1 MPSAVFL
8 LMALEAARQLQLG
21 SSSTASALMVSDVEF
36 IEPLPL
42 YFIPDSESGRE
53 IMVTAAT
60 TKSSTCFSFEITST
74 EPGSVEKLKHHCT
87 GSFGWLETASE
98 TRKWK
103 TWDMNHDAS
112 LLKQWKSLRNAMPDS
127 LRQLNTC
134 DEGCSGRFE
143 QSIYPHENYPVDPRV
158 LDHIFTLAPLPLTR
172 SNIPATWR
180 LVSVASILAST
191 CARPTDLVDFALDV
205 QPEGH
210 FGARCDLAIRQGAT
224 TIFLDGLSYT
234 AMKLLVPT
242 LSPNPLFFKAFS
254 MHDVAYPSNAAL
266 HLDLPKLARLI
277 SYKWPMSDIKIQN
290 LSTKTMKIILDA
302 FQVHN
307 RDQRP
312 CFRSITILK
321 RDPKPSPYRVRY
333 VEAFDTSEKCHVLF
347 TGPKADA
354 QALHD
359 QLLPRGLLCC
369 PSAKEANNLSLSSQF
384 FETVNIPH
392 DLYLSNWSFWRRRPN
407 TATPTGRKVVLFESP
422 LSKARREQR
431 FVCDFTFDGLHS
443 DLRPISME
451 PQNILH
457 YCHTA
462 PQTKFDAIVIDDAEK
477 SLITTLPGDVLMP
490 WVQILLKQADSIL
503 WVTDSSIAGPFNKVA
518 GTLLRTLQ
526 SEKPSLRVLWLEEPD
541 SSSPQFKKC
550 VSEAYAAML
559 EGDNEIKR
567 EIRWSKQAVIRYHPD
582 DELSCA
588 TGLISPRKVKSP
600 LTGKN
605 YTLSFAVPK
614 EPIILSSNLEPHIPE
629 TEDLE
634 IMAQAS
640 VLDPTDVFAFVGDRH
655 SNTFEFSTCRFFA
668 GRILSGNRSDL
679 STDQVVGFTTELHQK
694 LFRVPQTQVYRRAQR
709 PPSTEAA
716 CEFAAIA
723 VASCI
728 VDGVAR
734 ARDGDVFSIEVDGI
748 LKVALY
754 QLFTKAGAKTKDP
767 ENASMADFTVTYR
780 VADGIR
786 VNGQRFDLHK
796 YLRSVHGRNFV
807 EQAWSTRRLL
817 SCPLY
822 QFKLPDYGQAF
833 DAASTHAQPYSTAI
847 HHGSDEQIVS
857 HVPTY
862 KPSAALF
869 DGTGHYILVGGLG
882 GLGRFVCTWVVEHG
896 ARNLVAISRSGLGS
910 PGVHEIQTAVTAL
923 GASLQVFK
931 ADACDR
937 FTMNS
942 ILDQLRQI
950 APIKGIVNLA
960 MVLGDA
966 PMASMTGEEWDRALR
981 VKIDSSWILH
991 EETLEDP
998 LEFFI
1003 LFSSIA
1009 SVCGNRNQGNYNVGN
1024 TFLNALAQYR
1034 QSNDRP
1040 GISIALGAMSESPLL
1055 SSCPVYIFIRC
1066 ILSILRYFRQVC
1078 L

>member
-21 SSSTASALMVSDVEF
+21 SGSTASSLMVSDAEF

-42 YFIPDSESGRE
+42 YFIPDSDSGLE
-53 IMVTAAT
+53 IMITAAT
-60 TKSSTCFSFEITST
+60 RKSSMCFSFEITSI
-74 EPGSVEKLKHHCT
+74 EPGRVGKPKHHCT
-87 GSFGWLETASE
+87 GSFGWLEAVLE

-112 LLKQWKSLRNAMPDS
+112 LLKQWKSLGNDVPDS

-134 DEGCSGRFE
+134 NEGCSGRFE
-143 QSIYPHENYPVDPRV
+143 QSIDLHENYPVDPRV

-172 SNIPATWR
+172 SNLPATCR
-180 LVSVASILAST
+180 LVSVASVVAPT
-191 CARPTDLVDFALDV
+191 CARSTDLVDFALDV

-210 FGARCDLAIRQGAT
+210 FGARCNLAIHQGAT
-224 TIFLDGLSYT
+224 TIFLDGLSYI
-234 AMKLLVPT
+234 AMKLLAPKPS
-242 LSPNPLFFKAFS
+242 LNSLFFKAVS
-254 MHDVAYPSNAAL
+254 MQDVAYLGDAAL
-266 HLDLPKLARLI
+266 HPDLPKLVRFI
-277 SYKWPMSDIKIQN
+277 SHKWPMSDIKIQK
-290 LSTKTMKIILDA
+290 LSSKTTKRILNA
-302 FQVHN
+302 FQVHDG
-307 RDQRP
+307 DQRP

-321 RDPKPSPYRVRY
+321 QNPKPSPYRVRY
-333 VEAFDTSEKCHVLF
+333 VKAFDPSEKSHVIL
-347 TGPKADA
+347 TGPKADS

-359 QLLPRGLLCC
+359 ELLPRGLLCC
-369 PSAKEANNLSLSSQF
+369 PSTKSGYQMFPSSQF
-384 FETVNIPH
+384 FEPVNRPH
-392 DLYLSNWSFWRRRPN
+392 DLYLSNCSFWRRRSN
-407 TATPTGRKVVLFESP
+407 TATSTGRKVVLFESP
-422 LSKARREQR
+422 LSKARMEQR
-431 FVCDFTFDGLHS
+431 SLCDFTFDSLHS
-443 DLRPISME
+443 DLRPISMVPE
-451 PQNILH
+451 NILH
-457 YCHTA
+457 YCHNA

-477 SLITTLPGDVLMP
+477 SLITTLPGAVLMP
-490 WVQILLKQADSIL
+490 WVQILLKQADCIL
-503 WVTDSSIAGPFNKVA
+503 WVTDSSIADPFNKVA

-526 SEKPSLRVLWLEEPD
+526 SEKPSLRVLWLEKPG
-541 SSSPQFKKC
+541 SSSPRYKKC
-550 VSEAYAAML
+550 VSEAYASML

-567 EIRWSKQAVIRYHPD
+567 EIHSTEHAVIRYHAD

-588 TGLISPRKVKSP
+588 TGLIPPRKVKSS

-605 YTLSFAVPK
+605 YALSFAGPK
-614 EPIILSSNLEPHIPE
+614 KPVILSSHPEPRMPV
-629 TEDLE
+629 TGDLE

-640 VLDPTDVFAFVGDRH
+640 VLDPTDVFAFVGGRP
-655 SNTFEFSTCRFFA
+655 SNACEFWNCRFFA

-694 LFRVPQTQVYRRAQR
+694 LFRVSQTQVYCRAQR

-754 QLFTKAGAKTKDP
+754 QLFTKAGARTQDA
-767 ENASMADFTVTYR
+767 ENAPTADFTITYR
-780 VADGIR
+780 VTDGIR
-786 VNGQRFDLHK
+786 VNGQQFDLYK
-796 YLRSVHGRNFV
+796 YLRSEHGGSFV

-833 DAASTHAQPYSTAI
+833 DAASTHARPYSTAI
-847 HHGSDEQIVS
+847 DHGSDEQIVS

-862 KPSAALF
+862 KPSAALL
-869 DGTGHYILVGGLG
+869 DGTGHYIVVGGLG
-882 GLGRFVCTWVVEHG
+882 GLGRFICTWMVEHG
-896 ARNLVAISRSGLGS
+896 AHNLVTISRSGLAS
-910 PGVHEIQTAVTAL
+910 PEAHELQNAITAL

-931 ADACDR
+931 VDACDR
-937 FTMNS
+937 FAMDS
-942 ILDQLRQI
+942 ILNQLRII

-998 LEFFI
+998 LRFFI

-1024 TFLNALAQYR
+1024 SFLNALAEYR
-1034 QSNDRP
+1034 QSNGRT
-1040 GISIALGAMSESPLL
+1040 GISIALGAMSEFPL
-1055 SSCPVYIFIRC
+1055 SSSFPVYMFIRC